1 MESFFSTMK
10 REELYRTKYRSEQ
23 EVRNGI
29 DKYIAW
35 YNTIR
40 PYIAVGNHT
49 PLEAKTAF
57 ADK

>member
-10 REELYRTKYRSEQ
+10 REDLYRTKYRSEQ
-23 EVRNGI
+23 ELRNGI
-29 DKYIAW
+29 YKYIAW

-40 PYIAVGNHT
+40 PHRAAGNKT
-49 PLEAKTAF
+49 PFEAETAF